1 MCRYYELHKIVVICF
16 YRKLN
21 DKERNLSCQLI
32 RIVETQRPQKS
43 ISFNAFFKAED
54 DRDKAIAYCDEVR
67 AKEDEHKAYIESLG
81 DLPVY
86 DYVRTNAVRAD
97 VSSYYRLSDSSYK
110 LISGYSLEDMLKMND
125 EQLLEI
131 ATDVQK
137 ASTKYYG
144 DAKPFIQIE
153 RETFDI
159 LLTFGSEKK
168 YYSVANAA
176 TPYSFHDLST
186 TAKEVS
192 ENNSNIWAKKDLL
205 DDLLNVSVSELR
217 ESIEKAIERI
227 NARKDD

>member
-1 MCRYYELHKIVVICF
+1 MFLAKVKRQGKEPVMSTNKDCR
-16 YRKLN
+16 
-21 DKERNLSCQLI
+21 
-32 RIVETQRPQKS
+32 
-43 ISFNAFFKAED
+43 NAKTAEEYLLQCLFKAED

-97 VSSYYRLSDSSYK
+97 VSSYYRFSDSSYK
-110 LISGYSLEDMLKMND
+110 LISDYSLEDMLKMND

-137 ASTKYYG
+137 ASTRYYG

-159 LLTFGSEKK
+159 LLTYGGEKR
-168 YYSVANAA
+168 YCSVASAGN
-176 TPYSFHDLST
+176 PDSFYDLST
-186 TAKEVS
+186 TTKEVS
-192 ENNSNIWAKKDLL
+192 ESGSDTWAKEELL

-217 ESIEKAIERI
+217 KSIKSAIECI
-227 NARKDD
+227 NARKED

>member
-1 MCRYYELHKIVVICF
+1 MSTNKDCR
-16 YRKLN
+16 
-21 DKERNLSCQLI
+21 
-32 RIVETQRPQKS
+32 
-43 ISFNAFFKAED
+43 NAKTAEEYLLQCLFKAED

-97 VSSYYRLSDSSYK
+97 VSSYYRFSDSSYK
-110 LISGYSLEDMLKMND
+110 LISDYSLEDMLKMND

-137 ASTKYYG
+137 ASTRYYG

-159 LLTFGSEKK
+159 LLTYGGEKR
-168 YYSVANAA
+168 YCSVASAGN
-176 TPYSFHDLST
+176 PDSFYDLST
-186 TAKEVS
+186 TTKEVS
-192 ENNSNIWAKKDLL
+192 ESGSDTWAKEELL

-217 ESIEKAIERI
+217 KSIKSAIECI
-227 NARKDD
+227 NARKED